1 VNSSRLLLVVLG
13 LVALGFVIHTMLGS
27 EVLFTS
33 LEDVNPILLLA
44 SLFLMVTAVVLHA
57 ATWGR
62 IVQHLSPRL
71 RLERPLLLRVFFQ
84 TWLGRYIPGTLP
96 YHASRLLLAE
106 RLATTRT
113 VIGAS
118 VLYESVLHIG
128 AAAALGL
135 LCLLVSFG
143 ASLGTAPVYIGSA
156 AVLLVLPLSVQ
167 PRLLLPVMTTVAAK
181 AGREAPSREA
191 LLSSRETA
199 SIFLAYVLVHLLN
212 GVAFFLIAQS
222 VTGLGVT
229 DAALAIGAYSL
240 GSALGMAV
248 LFTPSGLGVRE
259 ATIVAF
265 VGLSTSPSAALLAA
279 AGARAVSVMADLIPV
294 GAVMFRELFER
305 IRAQTILIEGD
316 LK

>member
-1 VNSSRLLLVVLG
+1 
-13 LVALGFVIHTMLGS
+13 
-27 EVLFTS
+27 
-33 LEDVNPILLLA
+33 
-44 SLFLMVTAVVLHA
+44 
-57 ATWGR
+57 
-62 IVQHLSPRL
+62 
-71 RLERPLLLRVFFQ
+71 
-84 TWLGRYIPGTLP
+84 
-96 YHASRLLLAE
+96 
-106 RLATTRT
+106 
-113 VIGAS
+113 
-118 VLYESVLHIG
+118 
-128 AAAALGL
+128 
-135 LCLLVSFG
+135 
-143 ASLGTAPVYIGSA
+143 
-156 AVLLVLPLSVQ
+156 LSVQ